1 MHRTRVA
8 TRRYRSVLREI
19 RGLLD
24 PSAATVL
31 DEGLRWYA
39 RLLGDVRD
47 VQVLQDSFD
56 DELDDL
62 PDETGDRARPGLRAD
77 AYCTSRL
84 ETASRRLAEGL
95 DKRRYAKL
103 SDLLAQWR
111 DGMPFVA
118 DLHPSSPEALTFLH
132 RAELRF
138 QRRLDAALAA
148 GRPDLLMHEAR
159 KSSKRARYVA
169 EMAAPSLG
177 ERADQTIR
185 RMTAFQNELGT
196 RQDRVVARDA
206 LTELAASP
214 GAHGTGRPVGVRG
227 CCATGSAGSEV
238 LAGLDA
244 DVRLVGEQAV
254 DAGPHEGRA
263 ARRSPGRTRWGRC
276 PPAGRPAGTGS
287 RPGTCTGGPRSPAAW
302 ASATSDV
309 GRAQRPVGVAAGSPG
324 SCPGRSPSTQALH
337 A

>member
-1 MHRTRVA
+1 MAYAAGVDSVTPEPDRGDERLEHVERMAQAYLDLQYEVLVAGELDLRAGRLDVVHRTRVA

-47 VQVLQDSFD
+47 VQVLKESLD
-56 DELDDL
+56 DALDDL
-62 PDETGDRARPGLRAD
+62 SGDPPDDLAGDLLIRAAGIRAD
-77 AYCTSRL
+77 EYCTSRL
-84 ETASRRLAEGL
+84 EHASRRLAEGL
-95 DKRRYAKL
+95 DKRRYATL
-103 SDLLAQWR
+103 SDLLAQWL

-177 ERADQTIR
+177 ERADRTIR
-185 RMTAFQNELGT
+185 QMTAFQNELGT
-196 RQDRVVARDA
+196 RQDRVVARAA
-206 LTELAASP
+206 LAELAASP
-214 GAHGTGRPVGVRG
+214 GAQLDRTAAVFEMLRDR
-227 CCATGSAGSEV
+227 
-238 LAGLDA
+238 LAPTPT
-244 DVRLVGEQAV
+244 E
-254 DAGPHEGRA
+254 
-263 ARRSPGRTRWGRC
+263 
-276 PPAGRPAGTGS
+276 
-287 RPGTCTGGPRSPAAW
+287 
-302 ASATSDV
+302 
-309 GRAQRPVGVAAGSPG
+309 
-324 SCPGRSPSTQALH
+324 
-337 A
+337 

>member
-1 MHRTRVA
+1 MAYAVGVGSVTPEPIRGDERLEHVERMAQAYLDLQHQVLMSGELDLRAGRLDVVHRTRVA

-47 VQVLQDSFD
+47 IQVLKESLDN
-56 DELDDL
+56 ELDDL
-62 PDETGDRARPGLRAD
+62 PDDLPGEPLNAAARIRAD
-77 AYCTSRL
+77 EYCTSRL
-84 ETASRRLAEGL
+84 ENASRRLAEGL

-118 DLHPSSPEALTFLH
+118 DLHPSSPEALTFLR

-177 ERADQTIR
+177 ERADRTIR
-185 RMTAFQNELGT
+185 QMTAFQNELGT
-196 RQDRVVARDA
+196 RQDRVVARAA
-206 LTELAASP
+206 LAELAASP
-214 GAHGTGRPVGVRG
+214 GARQDGTAAVFETLRDR
-227 CCATGSAGSEV
+227 
-238 LAGLDA
+238 LA
-244 DVRLVGEQAV
+244 
-254 DAGPHEGRA
+254 
-263 ARRSPGRTRWGRC
+263 
-276 PPAGRPAGTGS
+276 PAPTE
-287 RPGTCTGGPRSPAAW
+287 
-302 ASATSDV
+302 
-309 GRAQRPVGVAAGSPG
+309 
-324 SCPGRSPSTQALH
+324 
-337 A
+337 